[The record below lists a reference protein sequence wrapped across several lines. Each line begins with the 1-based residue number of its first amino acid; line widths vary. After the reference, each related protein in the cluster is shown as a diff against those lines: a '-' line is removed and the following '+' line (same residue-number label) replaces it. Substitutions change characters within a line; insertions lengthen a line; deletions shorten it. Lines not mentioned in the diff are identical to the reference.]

1 MALCYSYLAVHISSS
16 CGRSPALLVSVSI
29 ASIDGDCGVSNDCC
43 SLGRLELVGYCV
55 QGNLGVINKGIIN
68 MINAIKGN
76 DNNMYNLYHII
87 EGIMHYILCHKA
99 AFLAHLQPK

>member
-1 MALCYSYLAVHISSS
+1 M
-16 CGRSPALLVSVSI
+16 LVSISI
-29 ASIDGDCGVSNDCC
+29 ASIDGDCRVSSSNGCC
-43 SLGRLELVGYCV
+43 DLDRLDLVGYCV
-55 QGNLGVINKGIIN
+55 KGNSSNINKGILN
-68 MINAIKGN
+68 MIKGN